1 MVTEA
6 PLKEEVVLVGMS
18 TEKVILTMDGVIFVR
33 EMGGMLSARLYTFL
47 VFCFSKTEN
56 DR

>member
-33 EMGGMLSARLYTFL
+33 EMGE
-47 VFCFSKTEN
+47 C
-56 DR
+56 